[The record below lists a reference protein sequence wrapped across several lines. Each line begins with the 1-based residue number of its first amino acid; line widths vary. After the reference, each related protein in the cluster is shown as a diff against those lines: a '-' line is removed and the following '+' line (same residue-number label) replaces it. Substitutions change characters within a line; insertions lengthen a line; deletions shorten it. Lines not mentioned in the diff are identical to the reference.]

1 MNENKIEEASKEITS
16 YLVDTIEKVFD
27 EMVSETI
34 EEMDGLYLL
43 INEESSD
50 KSEINAQREKA
61 RKAND
66 AITKIAEYKE
76 RVLRALAG
84 E

>member
-34 EEMDGLYLL
+34 EEMDRLYLL